1 MRVMQNPVAVITDK
15 VMSMIK
21 SMVYLAMR
29 VSYRGGATTTEIA
42 SFLNNWAPSESNMYH
57 EGIVERVLQD
67 LVRDGKVAQ
76 AGARWYPAGLAH

>member
-1 MRVMQNPVAVITDK
+1 MQSPVAVITDRITGM
-15 VMSMIK
+15 VK

-29 VSYRGGATTTEIA
+29 VSYRGGATTTEIS
-42 SFLNNWAPSESNMYH
+42 SFLNNGSPSESNMYH